1 MQEPENQSA
10 VLTPASGGSES
21 VSEEMVKI
29 AGIRSRFEARPVYYL
44 ADGHRLRV
52 GDKVI
57 FDAGEDEEE
66 FGQIAENTRV
76 MPAKYY
82 KSQTLRKI
90 LRKAVEADL
99 KKIERIEDSEN
110 RAFSLCQNTIR
121 EMKLPMELIEAR
133 FNFSQQKAT
142 FFFSA
147 EGRVDFRRLVKSLS
161 SQLSLR
167 IEMRQIG
174 VRDEAKVKGGCGDCG
189 RTLCCSSFLKSFDP
203 ITVRMAKDQNLTLN
217 PSKLS
222 GACGRLKCCLRFE
235 HSHYAAMKKKL
246 PACKKKVGGCNCGA
260 TVIRQDL
267 LKEEITLALETGERM
282 TVTAEELMRLPSG
295 QFSLKNPIG
304 GAAQ

>member
-1 MQEPENQSA
+1 MNEPESQNA
-10 VLTPASGGSES
+10 VLSPAGDGGEAA
-21 VSEEMVKI
+21 SEEMVRI
-29 AGIRSRFEARPVYYL
+29 AGIRTRFEARPVFYL
-44 ADGHRLRV
+44 AGDHRLRV
-52 GDKVI
+52 GDKVV
-57 FDAGEDEEE
+57 FDDGEDAEE
-66 FGQIAENTRV
+66 FGEIAENTRV

-82 KSQTLRKI
+82 KSRTLRKI
-90 LRKAVEADL
+90 LRKAEDPDI
-99 KKIERIEDSEN
+99 KKIERIVDSEN
-110 RAFSLCQNTIR
+110 SAFSLCQNTIR
-121 EMKLPMELIEAR
+121 EMKLSMELIESR
-133 FNFSQQKAT
+133 FDFSQRKAT

-161 SQLSLR
+161 GRLSMR

-174 VRDEAKVKGGCGDCG
+174 VRDEAKIKGGCGDCG

-235 HSHYAAMKKKL
+235 HSHYAATKKKL

-282 TVTAEELMRLPSG
+282 TVTAEELMRLPTG
-295 QFSLKNPIG
+295 QYSLKNPIG
-304 GAAQ
+304 GETP